1 MSIAR
6 HKAGQNL
13 SSILCY
19 HSNMTIRPIQQKD
32 DAALFQ
38 LIRRSLEAAQL
49 DIPGTAYFDE
59 SLKAMSRFYLNRS
72 GRHYFVLA
80 DEGDKVLGG
89 AGFAE
94 YNDSQEIAELQKL
107 YLTEDARGKGYSY
120 LLMERVEQAARQSGY
135 RQLYLETHTNLPVA
149 LHLYQRLGYILLEGP
164 LPGTQHSTMDHF
176 FIKEL

>member
-1 MSIAR
+1 MPGT
-6 HKAGQNL
+6 KTGQNL

-19 HSNMTIRPIQQKD
+19 HIDMTIRPIQQKD
-32 DAALFQ
+32 DAALFR
-38 LIRRSLEAAQL
+38 LIRRSLEVAHL
-49 DIPGTAYFDE
+49 DIPGTAYFDK
-59 SLKAMSRFYLNRS
+59 SIKAMSRFYLNRA

-80 DEGDKVLGG
+80 GERDEVLGG

-94 YNDSQEIAELQKL
+94 YNGSREIAELQKL
-107 YLTEDARGKGYSY
+107 YLTEAAKGRGYSY
-120 LLMERVEQAARQSGY
+120 LLMERVEQAARKSGY

-149 LHLYQRLGYILLEGP
+149 LHLYQRLGYTVLDGP